1 MTHRDA
7 EKMQGRMAYDEREAE
22 KAKAAGD
29 FAKEKRYRDRAT
41 RRRAL
46 LDAHWALMALRKVK
60 P

>member
-1 MTHRDA
+1 MTKREVEA
-7 EKMQGRMAYDEREAE
+7 IRYRMVYAEREAE

-29 FAKEKRYRDRAT
+29 TAKEKRYRDRAE

-46 LDAHWALMALRKVK
+46 LDAHNQQNRKAVT